1 MKRFFEENRM
11 TFVVFLLL
19 VLFIIVYLAPR
30 IFIFINAGQA
40 GVLFRRFFGG
50 VVVTNVYGEGFHVI
64 SPWNTMTIYDMRVQ
78 QIPIEY
84 DVLTKNGLR
93 VKIKLSI
100 RYHPKY
106 ETIAVLHQ
114 RIGPK
119 YVEKIVIPVA
129 ESSVRSVV
137 GEGTAED
144 LFSLRE
150 DIKTRINSKAE
161 MGLNLNFIGLDE
173 ILIRDVMLPQRI
185 QQAIETK
192 EIEKQRLE
200 AYVYILKR
208 EREET
213 VRKEIE
219 AFGWQNYNDL
229 ISESLNPKILRWMG
243 VLATR
248 DFADSD
254 NSKVIIMGNGSQG
267 LPVILGS
274 DFTRDE
280 EKASAK
286 NAGAAAKGDLKNIDS
301 MADLN
306 ARIKR
311 LNNSISNIFR
321 LNNPDRK
328 ADQKDPGQSPSPAP
342 SADTGSTSRP
352 AAPGESAPYYS
363 DVISSPSPAPSPVP
377 VGTPG
382 TGEYQR

>member
-19 VLFIIVYLAPR
+19 VLFIIVYLAPK

-50 VVVTNVYGEGFHVI
+50 VVATNVYGEGFHII

-229 ISESLNPKILRWMG
+229 ISESLNPKVLRWMG

-254 NSKVIIMGNGSQG
+254 NSKVIIMGNGTQG

-274 DFTRDE
+274 DFTKDE
-280 EKASAK
+280 EKASAHK
-286 NAGAAAKGDLKNIDS
+286 PGAAAKSDVKNMGT

-306 ARIKR
+306 ARIKK

-328 ADQKDPGQSPSPAP
+328 SNLKDPQLSPTPVP
-342 SADTGSTSRP
+342 SADTGSTARP
-352 AAPGESAPYYS
+352 ATPGDSAPFYS
-363 DVISSPSPAPSPVP
+363 DISSPSPVPSPIP
-377 VGTPG
+377 VETQG
-382 TGEYQR
+382 TGENRR